1 MKAKDIMIKDVKSIS
16 SQMNAQEAL
25 DLLQKLQISG
35 LPVIDDKKK
44 LIGMFTEKE
53 ILANILPS
61 YVSRVGRFVY
71 EENPKA
77 IKHKIN
83 NFPSLKVKDLMRH
96 DVVTI
101 DEDTALCEVAHA
113 MLTQRARR
121 APILNKNREVVG
133 IISRGDVMKA
143 LFQEYK

>member
-16 SQMNAQEAL
+16 SQMNAQEAFN
-25 DLLQKLQISG
+25 LLQKLQISG
-35 LPVIDDKKK
+35 LPVMDDKNK

-53 ILANILPS
+53 ILASILPS
-61 YVSRVGRFVY
+61 YLSRVGKFVY

-77 IKHKIN
+77 VKQKIN
-83 NFPSLKVKDLMRH
+83 DFPSLKVKDLMRH

-101 DEDTALCEVAHA
+101 DEDTVLCEVAHV

-121 APILNKNREVVG
+121 TPILNKNKEVVG
-133 IISRGDVMKA
+133 IISRGDIMKA
-143 LFQEYK
+143 LFQDY

>member
-35 LPVIDDKKK
+35 LPVIDDKKR

-71 EENPKA
+71 EENPKT

-101 DEDTALCEVAHA
+101 DEDTALCEVAHV

-143 LFQEYK
+143 LFQEYR